1 MTRFFAAAMTAV
13 PTLIGALTLASMPQ
27 SAAAFAGAPAPLRAA
42 LADPFRQAAMEA
54 AEFQAGSLRIKAPWM
69 RATPKGAAVAGGY
82 LSITNA
88 GPEPD
93 RLVSVASDVAGSVE
107 VHEMKMSGGVMTM
120 RPVADSLEIRPG
132 ATLELKPGGYHI
144 MFSQLRHGLSEGDK
158 VKATLTF
165 EKAGKVEIEFAVG
178 GLAATG
184 AGQMN
189 HKM

>member
-1 MTRFFAAAMTAV
+1 
-13 PTLIGALTLASMPQ
+13 
-27 SAAAFAGAPAPLRAA
+27 
-42 LADPFRQAAMEA
+42 
-54 AEFQAGSLRIKAPWM
+54 
-69 RATPKGAAVAGGY
+69 
-82 LSITNA
+82 
-88 GPEPD
+88 
-93 RLVSVASDVAGSVE
+93 
-107 VHEMKMSGGVMTM
+107 MKMSGGVMTM